1 MNPGANDIGLL
12 VAFGAGLLSF
22 LSPCVLPLIPGYL
35 SFISGYGL
43 ADIREG
49 RARGNVLAR
58 TLAFTLGFT
67 LVFTLLGLLFA
78 GGGALLGGGVP
89 KLGLASGGG
98 LPPARII
105 AIVAG
110 AVVTLLGLNLLFDV
124 VKLLNLE
131 ARFHPSD
138 KPRGLGGAVLFGMAF
153 AAGWSPCIGPI
164 LASILLFAA
173 RESDL
178 VKSLFLLLAYSAGLA
193 LPFVAVGL
201 FFDRLKPLLD
211 FFRRRAR
218 EVRIASGLL
227 LVVLGI
233 VMIVGRLSAISSA
246 AVNFGFFLQSGLEAD
261 PGAAR
266 LWAGGVWSM
275 LAIIMIVRASI
286 AWKGGKGRVAT
297 VAGLFFVAFAAAEFT
312 GLLSTATLLSKWLLF
327 QGA

>member
-1 MNPGANDIGLL
+1 MNPGAADIGFL

-43 ADIREG
+43 SDIREG
-49 RARGNVLAR
+49 KARGSVLAR

-67 LVFTLLGLLFA
+67 IVFALLGLLFA

-89 KLGLASGGG
+89 KLGLAAGGG

-131 ARFHPSD
+131 ARFHPGNR
-138 KPRGLGGAVLFGMAF
+138 PRGLFGAVLFGMAF

-218 EVRIASGLL
+218 EVRIVSGLL
-227 LVVLGI
+227 LVVIGI

-246 AVNFGFFLQSGLEAD
+246 AVNLGFSLQSAAGAHPD
-261 PGAAR
+261 AAR
-266 LWAGGVWSM
+266 LWSGGAWLI
-275 LAIIMIVRASI
+275 LAIAMIVRSVL
-286 AWKGGKGRVAT
+286 AWRCSKGRVALVT
-297 VAGLFFVAFAAAEFT
+297 GAFFAALAVLEFA
-312 GLLSTATLLSKWLLF
+312 GLLSTATLLSEWLLF

>member
-1 MNPGANDIGLL
+1 MNPTVTDIGFL

-49 RARGNVLAR
+49 KARGSVLAR

-67 LVFTLLGLLFA
+67 IVFALLGLLFA

-89 KLGLASGGG
+89 KLGLAAGGG

-131 ARFHPSD
+131 ARFHPGNR
-138 KPRGLGGAVLFGMAF
+138 PRGLGGALLFGMAF

-178 VKSLFLLLAYSAGLA
+178 GKSLLLLLAYSAGLA

-218 EVRIASGLL
+218 EVRIVSGLL
-227 LVVLGI
+227 LVVIGI

-246 AVNFGFFLQSGLEAD
+246 AVNLGFSLQSAAGAHPD
-261 PGAAR
+261 AAR
-266 LWAGGVWSM
+266 LWSGGAWLI
-275 LAIIMIVRASI
+275 LAIAMIVRAVL
-286 AWKGGKGRVAT
+286 AWRGSKGRVAL
-297 VAGLFFVAFAAAEFT
+297 VAALVFAAFAVAEFA